1 MEQTTARER
10 RFAELDDL
18 VITWADDEWKFVF
31 YQLMKKYRKEIL
43 DAMVHQKIDSATS
56 AFVYRGMDDC
66 ARACNTM
73 REALEDELFTGQ

>member
-31 YQLMKKYRKEIL
+31 YQLMKKYHKEIL
-43 DAMVHQKIDSATS
+43 DAMVRQKIDSATS

-66 ARACNTM
+66 ARACVTM
-73 REALEDELFTGQ
+73 EGTLEDELFTGQ